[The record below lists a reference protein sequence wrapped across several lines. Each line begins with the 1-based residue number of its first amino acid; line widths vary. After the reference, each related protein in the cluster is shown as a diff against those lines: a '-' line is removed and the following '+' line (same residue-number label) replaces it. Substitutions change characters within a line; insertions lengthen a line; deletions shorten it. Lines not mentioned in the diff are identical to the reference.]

1 MAFALAI
8 PFAWSILYL
17 DFHVDVLSLISL
29 FSLSKRKTS
38 LHALP
43 QSVSIA
49 LFHFIILKVHI
60 MIRNYLMS
68 ACVIFHAW

>member
-8 PFAWSILYL
+8 PFAWNILYP

-29 FSLSKRKTS
+29 FVLSKRKAS
-38 LHALP
+38 IPALP
-43 QSVSIA
+43 QSVYIA
-49 LFHFIILKVHI
+49 FSHFIILKVHI